1 MQPED
6 RLDALLALPRAP
18 APGAPASDAGSDPE
32 LAPLLDAARQ
42 VRALAAARP
51 DPRFAEALRARMLA
65 RAAELR
71 VAQPARSSMAGHGPH
86 RLLRTVLGAPTR
98 QSLVAAAVLL
108 AALGAGTL
116 TVAAAAPPGSPLFG
130 LHRAEQGIRVAA
142 ARDSGAQTR
151 LHLQYARQWLA
162 AVHDAAAQQ
171 HGGDGYLSALQALR
185 EEDGA
190 ATGALAA
197 MPAGPDR
204 QALEG
209 QLAHLR
215 ADESATLGAALAS
228 IGWPARIPTT
238 QALDA
243 LGVSVLHVASA
254 KLAPSD
260 DAWRITITGA
270 GFQPGA
276 VLLVD
281 GQAVAATIQVSATQ
295 LTARLPRGHDRALPH
310 TLGVGNPDST
320 AAAGAVTLVS
330 NSGGQDEQ
338 GTPGSGENPGQHATP
353 TAGGDDHHGDGG
365 GTPGP
370 GDDHGHGTPTTT
382 PHP

>member
-6 RLDALLALPRAP
+6 RLDALLTLPRP
-18 APGAPASDAGSDPE
+18 PVPGSVGSDPE

-42 VRALAAARP
+42 VGALAAARP
-51 DPRFAEALRARMLA
+51 DPRYAETLRARMLA
-65 RAAELR
+65 RATELR
-71 VAQPARSSMAGHGPH
+71 LAQPARLPAAGRDPR
-86 RLLRTVLGAPTR
+86 RLLRAALGAPTR

-142 ARDSGAQTR
+142 AGDSGAQTR

-162 AVHDAAAQQ
+162 AVHDAARQ
-171 HGGDGYLSALQALR
+171 HGDDSYLSALQALR

-190 ATGALAA
+190 AASALATL
-197 MPAGPDR
+197 PAGADR
-204 QALEG
+204 QALAG

-215 ADESATLGAALAS
+215 AEEGATLGAALAS
-228 IGWPARIPTT
+228 IGWPERIPTT
-238 QALDA
+238 QALAA
-243 LGVSVLHVASA
+243 LGVSVLHITTA
-254 KLAPSD
+254 KLDPKD
-260 DAWRITITGA
+260 DTWRITITGA

-276 VLLVD
+276 VLLLD
-281 GQAVAATIQVSATQ
+281 GQAVTATTQISATQ
-295 LTARLPRGHDRALPH
+295 LTARVPRGHDRAMPH
-310 TLGVGNPDST
+310 TLGIGNPDGT
-320 AAAGAVTLVS
+320 AASAITLVS

-338 GTPGSGENPGQHATP
+338 GTPGSDENQPGQHTTP
-353 TAGGDDHHGDGG
+353 TAGGDEHGGSG

-370 GDDHGHGTPTTT
+370 GEDHGHGTPTTT